1 VFAVVFL
8 SLLPGRD
15 LPQVGISD
23 KLEHV
28 IAYAAMAL
36 SGSLAFPRLTAFLW
50 LLVLLPVLGIAIEF
64 CQLMV
69 PGRSA
74 EVADAVADIIGVLL
88 VILPV
93 LVLHR
98 LVRRAG

>member
-1 VFAVVFL
+1 MADFPVAARPLAPLLRLAFAAVVFAVIFL

-15 LPQVGISD
+15 LPQVGLSD

-36 SGSLAFPRLTAFLW
+36 AGSLAFPRLSGFLL
-50 LLVLLPVLGIAIEF
+50 LLVLLPALGIALEF
-64 CQLMV
+64 CQLLV

-74 EVADAVADIIGVLL
+74 EVADA
-88 VILPV
+88 
-93 LVLHR
+93 
-98 LVRRAG
+98 